1 MMIPKHPF
9 RFPCFFTFI
18 LIGGLTLGSCG
29 TLETVPPVSPLVLI
43 SMDGFRWDYMD
54 RTETPNMDYLV
65 DHGVK
70 AESMIPV
77 FPSKTF
83 PNHITIV
90 TGLYPENHGIVS
102 NTMYD
107 EVFDAWYRIGQ
118 GSESV
123 KESRWYE
130 GEPIWVT
137 AERQGETAATFF
149 WPASEAEISG
159 IRPTYW
165 YAYDGSVPNAQRIQ
179 QVIRWLDLPN
189 DERPDFITLYFS
201 DADSWG
207 HRVGPEDPRM
217 DSVIHELDA
226 AIGMLLDT
234 LRARDSLDDMNMIV
248 TSDHGMTA
256 TSPDRVIFLDDYIN
270 LEDVLVVDWSPVAMI
285 RPNPGMEEAVYARLN
300 EAHPSM
306 AVYRKEEIPERFHY
320 RNHRRITPLVCVAD
334 EGWSISYRAYPESH
348 PDPYE
353 GGTHGYD
360 NRLRSMHATFIA
372 SGPAFQDGLV
382 VDSFQNIHLYELM
395 CHILNLDPADN
406 DGSLDSVRI
415 MLNAR

>member
-1 MMIPKHPF
+1 MLVF
-9 RFPCFFTFI
+9 
-18 LIGGLTLGSCG
+18 GLSLESCG
-29 TLETVPPVSPLVLI
+29 RQEDTAPVSPVVLI
-43 SMDGFRWDYMD
+43 SMDGFRWDYRD
-54 RTETPNMDYLV
+54 RTDTPNLDYLV

-83 PNHITIV
+83 PNHLTIV

-107 EVFDAWYRIGQ
+107 DVFDAWYRIGQ

-137 AERQGETAATFF
+137 AEKQGETAATFF
-149 WPASEAEISG
+149 WPASEADIAG

-165 YAYDGSVPNAQRIQ
+165 YTYDESIGNTERVQ
-179 QVIRWLDLPN
+179 QVIRWLDLPR
-189 DERPDFITLYFS
+189 DERPVFITLYFS
-201 DADSWG
+201 DTDTWG
-207 HRVGPEDPRM
+207 HRVGPQGLEL

-226 AIGMLLDT
+226 AIGMLLDS
-234 LRARDSLDDMNMIV
+234 LKARDSVDEVNMIV

-256 TSPDRVIFLDDYIN
+256 TSDDRVIFLDDYIN
-270 LEDVLVVDWSPVAMI
+270 LEDVLMVEWSPLAMI
-285 RPNPGMEEAVYARLN
+285 RPNAGKEEAIYAQLYQ
-300 EAHPSM
+300 AHPNM
-306 AVYRKEEIPERFHY
+306 AVYRKEEVPERFHY
-320 RNHRRITPLVCVAD
+320 RNHRRITPLVCLAD
-334 EGWSISYRAYPESH
+334 EGWSISSRGYAETHPGAY
-348 PDPYE
+348 D

-360 NRLRSMHATFIA
+360 NRLKSMHATFIA
-372 SGPAFQDGLV
+372 SGPAFKDGLV
-382 VDSFQNIHLYELM
+382 VDSFENVHLYELM

-406 DGSLDSVRI
+406 DGSLDSVGM
-415 MLNAR
+415 MLDTGE